1 MSKKNNIFKRS
12 LVSFFSRMKRTDIP
26 GSAGASIY
34 DITTLFFKGVKD
46 IRLSERAA
54 AMSFNFLMAIPP
66 TLIFLFSLIPYLPL
80 DTVESTILNSIRLLS
95 PNERLFNSVQAIV
108 TDFMQTKRRE
118 LLSFGFLFTIFV
130 SSNGVMGLLR
140 SFDRDSPA
148 HVKRTNM
155 ARRKKAILLTLGLM
169 LVFIISIALLIVQ
182 TNMLDKYLADL
193 VGNAYIVK
201 MVSGLTLVSIIYIT
215 MCILYKYGPSLEDK
229 FRFFSPGA
237 FLATFLFIGVSYLFF
252 YVANH
257 FINYNRVYGSI
268 GTLLMFMAW
277 MFITGLVILIGF
289 ELNLAIMMHHKQLAA
304 PKPKVAPQQ
313 DEAAE

>member
-1 MSKKNNIFKRS
+1 MKKTN
-12 LVSFFSRMKRTDIP
+12 IP
-26 GSAGASIY
+26 GAEGASVY

-66 TLIFLFSLIPYLPL
+66 SLIFLFSLVPYLPL
-80 DTVESTILNSIRLLS
+80 DTVETTILNSIRLLS
-95 PNERLFNSVQAIV
+95 PNERLFNSVQGIV

-118 LLSFGFLFTIFV
+118 LLSLGFLFTLFV

-140 SFDRDSPA
+140 GFDRDSPA
-148 HVKRTNM
+148 HVKRTGM

-169 LVFIISIALLIVQ
+169 MVLLVSIALLIIQ
-182 TNMLDKYLADL
+182 TSVLDKYLADL
-193 VGNAYIVK
+193 AGNASVLK
-201 MVSGLTLVSIIYIT
+201 MISGLTLVSIIYIT

-237 FLATFLFIGVSYLFF
+237 FLATILFVGVSYLFF
-252 YVANH
+252 YIANH
-257 FINYNRVYGSI
+257 FINYNKVYGSI

-277 MFITGLVILIGF
+277 MFITGMVILIGF
-289 ELNLAIMMHHKQLAA
+289 ELNLSIMMHHKLAA
-304 PKPKVAPQQ
+304 AARDKGRQPPQEPAGQ
-313 DEAAE
+313 VN